1 LSEDAANTLVR
12 KVNAKLGRDVLKRV
26 ETEQCFNVEHVGALD
41 AAARET
47 LTWLL
52 RETYEPELFGE
63 KSALNA
69 EAGAPTVEV
78 GPRLAF
84 QSAWSTNAVSICQS
98 CGLANVTRLER
109 SRRFKLHAAS
119 GQTIDDEVVKTLA
132 AEVHDR
138 MTEQVYDEPLK
149 SFELNVTPEQVYTVP
164 ITTEGRSALERV
176 DKEMGLAFD
185 DQDFDFYMRLFCDEI
200 GRDPTNVELF
210 DMAQS
215 NSEHSRHWFF
225 AGELTVDGQKN

>member
-1 LSEDAANTLVR
+1 
-12 KVNAKLGRDVLKRV
+12 
-26 ETEQCFNVEHVGALD
+26 
-41 AAARET
+41 
-47 LTWLL
+47 
-52 RETYEPELFGE
+52 
-63 KSALNA
+63 
-69 EAGAPTVEV
+69 
-78 GPRLAF
+78 
-84 QSAWSTNAVSICQS
+84 
-98 CGLANVTRLER
+98 
-109 SRRFKLHAAS
+109 LHAAS